1 MNSPNETF
9 DMSSAADEYSVA
21 LDNSVLP
28 SIDLQQTVANHPM
41 TSALIAAAAGAGLM
55 GLLTLAIRSGGG
67 SATVSSAVRSAAK
80 SLPDMATRS
89 DFDNLRDQ
97 LSKWAKDMLEAAPS
111 KAAAKRAMQDASDDA
126 ADTWSEVRD
135 QATALTDRLRAQVTD
150 TADRM
155 RSQVVDTADR
165 LRPKVTAAVDIAKE
179 NPVWLGA
186 AIAALG
192 AIAGASAL
200 ASTRK

>member
-1 MNSPNETF
+1 MNTPNETF

-21 LDNSVLP
+21 LDNSVMP
-28 SIDLQQTVANHPM
+28 SIDLQQTVADHPM

-55 GLLTLAIRSGGG
+55 GLLTLAMRSGGAATA
-67 SATVSSAVRSAAK
+67 SAAVRSAAQ

-97 LSKWAKDMLEAAPS
+97 LSKWAKDLLDSAPS
-111 KAAAKRAMQDASDDA
+111 KADAKRAVQDARHDA
-126 ADTWSEVRD
+126 GDTWSEVRD
-135 QATALTDRLRAQVTD
+135 QATALTDRVRAQVADTADRVRSQVAD

-155 RSQVVDTADR
+155 
-165 LRPKVTAAVDIAKE
+165 RPKVTAAVEVAKE

-192 AIAGASAL
+192 VIAGASAL
-200 ASTRK
+200 ASSRK